1 MFFIHTAGN
10 IELFPLSLF
19 CLLWNFSWYFEFD
32 LLRLLLHLKF
42 NLDIDLVLDHDHH
55 LLRFTFFRRPSELL
69 INLARDGFLPNSDVQ
84 LRDWY
89 DILAPTELFLYLFL
103 DKQLLFFVPIQ
114 LSMPLEFFFLFVNR
128 LNKITLLA
136 FLWRTFFGNCFQLS
150 GLPSVSLLRNGFGCA
165 ISYFVLLLLLDEF

>member
-19 CLLWNFSWYFEFD
+19 CLLWNFSCWYFEFD

-69 INLARDGFLPNSDVQ
+69 INLARDRFLPNSDVQ
-84 LRDWY
+84 LRD
-89 DILAPTELFLYLFL
+89 
-103 DKQLLFFVPIQ
+103 
-114 LSMPLEFFFLFVNR
+114 
-128 LNKITLLA
+128 
-136 FLWRTFFGNCFQLS
+136 
-150 GLPSVSLLRNGFGCA
+150 
-165 ISYFVLLLLLDEF
+165 